1 MNRILSIILFCCV
14 FISACAQKSKS
25 NFPAPTGYV
34 SDFENVFSVQ
44 ERKVLDSMLTAYE
57 KETTVEIGVVTL
69 HDKYSGIGNFDSLV
83 RAIHNEWGVGKKE
96 KNNGVLLA
104 ICIPLRKMRIST
116 GRGIE
121 KVLTDEE
128 AKKIIEE
135 NMVPTF
141 RNAKYFEGTRKGL
154 VAVMNELR

>member
-1 MNRILSIILFCCV
+1 MNRILSIILFCFV

-34 SDFENVFSVQ
+34 SDFENVFTAQ
-44 ERKVLDSMLTAYE
+44 ERKILDSMLTAYE

-83 RAIHNEWGVGKKE
+83 TAIHNEWGVGKKE

-104 ICIPLRKMRIST
+104 ICMPLRKMRIST

-135 NMVPTF
+135 NMVPEF

-154 VAVMNELR
+154 VAIMNELR

>member
-1 MNRILSIILFCCV
+1 MNRILSILLFCCV

-69 HDKYSGIGNFDSLV
+69 HDKYAGIGNFDSLV
-83 RAIHNEWGVGKKE
+83 TAIHNEWGVGKKE

-104 ICIPLRKMRIST
+104 ICMPLRKMRIST

-135 NMVPTF
+135 NMVPEF